1 MCHRADTFLAPPGHI
16 HALALAWFDGRGT
29 WCTRSVAAEA
39 KRSHRA
45 LCALPTLGGAMRAAG
60 AHAFV
65 GGFGARSRRDKGQRA
80 SYARRSGGKCREVSH
95 RAVSASCGIVQRE
108 AAGTAWHTAKRAIA
122 SQAHPVAGIART
134 CDAAARRG
142 GAAGTRSA
150 SIHRVTSKMLLRRGI
165 QGIVRPCWA

>member
-1 MCHRADTFLAPPGHI
+1 MCHRADTFLAPPGHFHTI
-16 HALALAWFDGRGT
+16 ALAWFDSRWT
-29 WCTRSVAAEA
+29 WCTRSVTAGP
-39 KRSHRA
+39 KCSHRA
-45 LCALPTLGGAMRAAG
+45 LCAPPTLGGAICAAG
-60 AHAFV
+60 AHAFLVRV
-65 GGFGARSRRDKGQRA
+65 GAKSRRDQSQRA